1 LTCTHGRRWGTEW
14 ITVYVGP
21 ERREFKLHKLL
32 VCTKSP
38 YFDKCFNGNFAE
50 AKTAECR
57 FPEDDSSAFE
67 IFMNYLYT
75 GQVPKDCS
83 GITASER
90 TDTALVSFY
99 LLADKLLLP
108 NEAKTST
115 INSLISWCK
124 DQNSII
130 GPVAGQ
136 LVLNSTAEH
145 CPLRRLVVDM
155 VCWNHLLANQVPDDS
170 LQNFLTDVNEPPYEY
185 IFATIR
191 DISFGDEFED
201 PFWHADTKKS
211 GDISKIE
218 RYQIGYLKVEN
229 SEEGAQSRG
238 ATKTS
243 SMKSHL
249 KSILGRRR
257 QQKKTLT

>member
-1 LTCTHGRRWGTEW
+1 
-14 ITVYVGP
+14 
-21 ERREFKLHKLL
+21 
-32 VCTKSP
+32 
-38 YFDKCFNGNFAE
+38 
-50 AKTAECR
+50 
-57 FPEDDSSAFE
+57 
-67 IFMNYLYT
+67 MNYLYT

-99 LLADKLLLP
+99 ILADKLLLP
-108 NEAKTST
+108 NDAKTST

-124 DQNSII
+124 DQKSII
-130 GPVAGQ
+130 GSVAGQ
-136 LVLNSTAEH
+136 WVLNSTPED

-155 VCWNHLLANQVPDDS
+155 VCWNHLLAGQVPHDS

-201 PFWHADTKKS
+201 PFWHADTKNG

-229 SEEGAQSRG
+229 SEDGVQSHG
-238 ATKTS
+238 PAKTS
-243 SMKSHL
+243 SMKSQL
-249 KSILGRRR
+249 KRILRTRL
-257 QQKKTLT
+257 QKKKTLT

>member
-1 LTCTHGRRWGTEW
+1 
-14 ITVYVGP
+14 
-21 ERREFKLHKLL
+21 
-32 VCTKSP
+32 
-38 YFDKCFNGNFAE
+38 
-50 AKTAECR
+50 
-57 FPEDDSSAFE
+57 
-67 IFMNYLYT
+67 MNYLYT

-108 NEAKTST
+108 NDAKTST

-136 LVLNSTAEH
+136 LVLNSTAEN

-155 VCWNHLLANQVPDDS
+155 VCWNHLFANQVPDDS

-191 DISFGDEFED
+191 DISFGDEIED
-201 PFWHADTKKS
+201 PFWHADTKES
-211 GDISKIE
+211 GDISKIK

-229 SEEGAQSRG
+229 SEEGAQNHG

-249 KSILGRRR
+249 RNILRSRR

>member
-1 LTCTHGRRWGTEW
+1 MYFHDRRWGTEW

-21 ERREFKLHKLL
+21 KRREFKLHKLL

-50 AKTAECR
+50 AETAECC

-67 IFMNYLYT
+67 VFMNYLYT
-75 GQVPKDCS
+75 EQVPKDCS
-83 GITASER
+83 SITASER

-99 LLADKLLLP
+99 ILADKLLLP
-108 NEAKTST
+108 NDAKTST

-124 DQNSII
+124 DQKSII

-136 LVLNSTAEH
+136 LVLNSTPED

-155 VCWNHLLANQVPDDS
+155 VCWNHLLSNQVPDDS
-170 LQNFLTDVNEPPYEY
+170 LQNFFAGVTDPPYEY
-185 IFATIR
+185 IFATLR
-191 DISFGDEFED
+191 DISFGDDFDD
-201 PFWHADTKKS
+201 PFWHPDTKKN

-218 RYQIGYLKVEN
+218 RYQTGYLKVEN
-229 SEEGAQSRG
+229 SEEAVQNHGAAGTR
-238 ATKTS
+238 
-243 SMKSHL
+243 SMKSQL
-249 KSILGRRR
+249 KRILRTRL
-257 QQKKTLT
+257 QQKKTKT

>member
-1 LTCTHGRRWGTEW
+1 LTSTHGRRWGTEW

-21 ERREFKLHKLL
+21 KRHEFKIHKLL

-50 AKTAECR
+50 AETAECC

-83 GITASER
+83 RITGSER

-99 LLADKLLLP
+99 ILADKLLLP
-108 NEAKTST
+108 NDAKTST

-124 DQNSII
+124 DQKSII
-130 GPVAGQ
+130 GSAAGQ
-136 LVLNSTAEH
+136 WVLNSTPED

-155 VCWNHLLANQVPDDS
+155 VCWNHLFANHVPDDS
-170 LQNFLTDVNEPPYEY
+170 LQNFLTGVTDPPYEY

-191 DISFGDEFED
+191 DISFGDDFED
-201 PFWHADTKKS
+201 PFWHRDTKKN

-218 RYQIGYLKVEN
+218 RYQTGYLKVKN
-229 SEEGAQSRG
+229 SEEGTQSHG
-238 ATKTS
+238 PAKTR
-243 SMKSHL
+243 SMKSQL
-249 KSILGRRR
+249 RRILRIRL
-257 QQKKTLT
+257 QQKKTST